1 MAAYAQF
8 GYGYPSANQLL
19 GGAATTAG
27 DSQSGHGG
35 GSVPSPL
42 SGTNEA
48 SLSPSGGSTTT
59 GITGPVSPGAISQ
72 SSNNAG
78 ATVAAGVGIGVAVTS
93 PPDADAVG
101 NDVGGVTSET
111 DAPGGAGG
119 VSALEAHVRVAN
131 SMSCCEN
138 GRPIITD
145 PVSGQTVCSCQ
156 YDSARLTLGGYSRM
170 ALPSAGVGVYG
181 GPYPSNEQNPYPS
194 IGVDNSAFYSPLNNP
209 YGMKDA
215 SSGSEMNAWTS
226 AGLQSTSGYYS
237 YDPTLAAYG
246 YGPNYDL
253 ASRRKNATRESTA
266 TLKAWLSEHKKN
278 PYPTKGEKI
287 MLAIITKMTLTQVS
301 TWFANARRR
310 LKKENKMTWEPKNK
324 TEDDDDGLMSDDEKE
339 KESGDGSKL
348 PVASDTF
355 DPGNQRIKSELAK
368 SDKSELDIE
377 EKLERD
383 PQNLLAIR
391 GLPPYG
397 AAGFSPHPSHAYNPY
412 AHAHAHAHAHAQQ
425 QQQHQQQQQQQQQQ
439 QEQHQHEQSAGIY
452 YSPGYGQG
460 PGQGQDA
467 GGNPSGN
474 GGGSVSDYALQKNQL
489 SRDCGI
495 PVPASKPKIWS
506 VADTVACKTPPPAA
520 YLGQNFY
527 PHSHSQSQSHPDSS
541 PSTPQQHHT
550 EQHQPPLA
558 GNMMM
563 TTMGGPQV
571 ELGSPLSMMSS
582 YAGGSPYSRIPTAYT
597 EAMGMHIS
605 SKTSIHMHRDL
616 SSHIA
621 SSTLS
626 QQAPYLAQSH
636 QPHQSHQSHQQ
647 RVGFTEI
654 QPDTPPQTPPNMKL
668 ISHINSN
675 SNNISSNIS
684 SSNNSSSNSNSN
696 NSSTLHSGVGAG
708 SISVPATSMGSM
720 LYNNNIYGNYLTS
733 GRSNS

>member
-19 GGAATTAG
+19 GGTAVTTG

-78 ATVAAGVGIGVAVTS
+78 ATVAGPAGVAATS
-93 PPDADAVG
+93 PTDADAVG
-101 NDVGGVTSET
+101 NDVSGATET
-111 DAPGGAGG
+111 DAPGG

-131 SMSCCEN
+131 NMSCCEN

-145 PVSGQTVCSCQ
+145 PVSGHTVCSCQ

-170 ALPSAGVGVYG
+170 ALPSGGVGVYG

-348 PVASDTF
+348 PVSSDTF
-355 DPGNQRIKSELAK
+355 DPGNQRIKSELGK
-368 SDKSELDIE
+368 SDKELDIE
-377 EKLERD
+377 EKLERE

-397 AAGFSPHPSHAYNPY
+397 AASFSPHPSHAYNPY
-412 AHAHAHAHAHAQQ
+412 AHAQAQAHAHA
-425 QQQHQQQQQQQQQQ
+425 QHQQQQQQQQEQQ
-439 QEQHQHEQSAGIY
+439 QQHQQSAAIY
-452 YSPGYGQG
+452 YNPGYGQG
-460 PGQGQDA
+460 QGQDPGNPSGNP

-474 GGGSVSDYALQKNQL
+474 TSGSVSDYTLQKNQL

-506 VADTVACKTPPPAA
+506 VADTVACKTPPPTA

-527 PHSHSQSQSHPDSS
+527 PQQQLPDSS
-541 PSTPQQHHT
+541 PTPQHHT
-550 EQHQPPLA
+550 EHQQQQQQQAAHQQSLA
-558 GNMMM
+558 TPSNM
-563 TTMGGPQV
+563 TMGPQV

-582 YAGGSPYSRIPTAYT
+582 YAAGSPYSRIPTVYT
-597 EAMGMHIS
+597 EAMGMHIN

-616 SSHIA
+616 SHM
-621 SSTLS
+621 SST
-626 QQAPYLAQSH
+626 QAPYLP
-636 QPHQSHQSHQQ
+636 QPHQQ
-647 RVGFTEI
+647 RVGFSEI

-668 ISHINSN
+668 ISHININNTSISNGSN
-675 SNNISSNIS
+675 SS
-684 SSNNSSSNSNSN
+684 
-696 NSSTLHSGVGAG
+696 NSSTLHSGTGPVAVPG
-708 SISVPATSMGSM
+708 SISVPVTSMGSM

>member
-19 GGAATTAG
+19 GGAAATTGG

-48 SLSPSGGSTTT
+48 SLSPSAGSTTT

-72 SSNNAG
+72 SSNHAG
-78 ATVAAGVGIGVAVTS
+78 AVAVLAGGTGAASAASVSDADVVGNGNEAQSVATDVADASAAGVGGGVA
-93 PPDADAVG
+93 
-101 NDVGGVTSET
+101 
-111 DAPGGAGG
+111 
-119 VSALEAHVRVAN
+119 ALEAHVRVAN
-131 SMSCCEN
+131 NMSCCEN

-145 PVSGQTVCSCQ
+145 PVSGHTVCSCQ

-170 ALPSAGVGVYG
+170 ALPAAGVGVGVYG

-324 TEDDDDGLMSDDEKE
+324 TEDDDDGMLSDDEKE
-339 KESGDGSKL
+339 KESSDGSKL
-348 PVASDTF
+348 PSASDTF
-355 DPGNQRIKSELAK
+355 DPGHQRIKSELTNNK
-368 SDKSELDIE
+368 SDKELDME
-377 EKLERD
+377 EKLELERGGE

-397 AAGFSPHPSHAYNPY
+397 APSFSPHPSHAYNPY
-412 AHAHAHAHAHAQQ
+412 AHAHAHAHA
-425 QQQHQQQQQQQQQQ
+425 QHQQQQQQQQQQ
-439 QEQHQHEQSAGIY
+439 AEQQSSGIY
-452 YSPGYGQG
+452 YNAGGYGQT
-460 PGQGQDA
+460 P
-467 GGNPSGN
+467 
-474 GGGSVSDYALQKNQL
+474 GGGGGAQEASDYSALQKNQL

-506 VADTVACKTPPPAA
+506 VADTVACKTPPPTA

-527 PHSHSQSQSHPDSS
+527 PPAGQQQQQQQQQQQLPADS
-541 PSTPQQHHT
+541 PSSQLHTEQQQHH
-550 EQHQPPLA
+550 QHPM
-558 GNMMM
+558 GNNSNNNM
-563 TTMGGPQV
+563 TMTGQQV

-582 YAGGSPYSRIPTAYT
+582 YAAASPYSRIPTVYT
-597 EAMGMHIS
+597 EAMGMHIGS
-605 SKTSIHMHRDL
+605 GSGPKTSMHHRDHL
-616 SSHIA
+616 HTSS
-621 SSTLS
+621 S
-626 QQAPYLAQSH
+626 QAPPY
-636 QPHQSHQSHQQ
+636 HQQ
-647 RVGFTEI
+647 TNSRVVGFTEI

-668 ISHINSN
+668 ISHINS
-675 SNNISSNIS
+675 S
-684 SSNNSSSNSNSN
+684 SSSSGSSS
-696 NSSTLHSGVGAG
+696 TAHSGT
-708 SISVPATSMGSM
+708 VPVTSMGSM
-720 LYNNNIYGNYLTS
+720 LYNNNIYGNYLSS

>member
-19 GGAATTAG
+19 GGAATATG

-72 SSNNAG
+72 TSNNAG
-78 ATVAAGVGIGVAVTS
+78 PTVSTVTA
-93 PPDADAVG
+93 PTDADAVG
-101 NDVGGVTSET
+101 NDVVGG
-111 DAPGGAGG
+111 GGGSG
-119 VSALEAHVRVAN
+119 SAHVRVAN
-131 SMSCCEN
+131 TMSCCEN

-194 IGVDNSAFYSPLNNP
+194 IGVDNSAFYSPLSNP
-209 YGMKDA
+209 YGMKDG
-215 SSGSEMNAWTS
+215 SSGSDMNAWTS

-324 TEDDDDGLMSDDEKE
+324 TEDDDDGLMSDDEKD
-339 KESGDGSKL
+339 KEPIEGTKL
-348 PVASDTF
+348 QASDTF
-355 DPGNQRIKSELAK
+355 DPGHQRIKSELANNK
-368 SDKSELDIE
+368 SDKDLDIE
-377 EKLERD
+377 EKLERE

-391 GLPPYG
+391 GMPPYG
-397 AAGFSPHPSHAYNPY
+397 APSFNPHPAHSYNPY
-412 AHAHAHAHAHAQQ
+412 AHVHAQAQAQAQAQAHAQQEQQ
-425 QQQHQQQQQQQQQQ
+425 QQQHQQQQQQQQQT
-439 QEQHQHEQSAGIY
+439 ATGVY
-452 YSPGYGQG
+452 YNPGYVQSH
-460 PGQGQDA
+460 GQDV
-467 GGNPSGN
+467 
-474 GGGSVSDYALQKNQL
+474 GGGSGGGVGGSEYTVQKNQL

-506 VADTVACKTPPPAA
+506 VADTVACKTPPPTV

-527 PHSHSQSQSHPDSS
+527 PQQQQTQQQSQVLPLLPDS
-541 PSTPQQHHT
+541 PTHPTHPTQQQQQQQLQHPEQQQQQHHLQAAT
-550 EQHQPPLA
+550 QI
-558 GNMMM
+558 M
-563 TTMGGPQV
+563 GPQV

-582 YAGGSPYSRIPTAYT
+582 YAAASPYSRIPTAYT
-597 EAMGMHIS
+597 EAMGMHT
-605 SKTSIHMHRDL
+605 KTPINMHRE
-616 SSHIA
+616 
-621 SSTLS
+621 LS
-626 QQAPYLAQSH
+626 QLQVLHSSSSQTAYH
-636 QPHQSHQSHQQ
+636 HQQ

-668 ISHINSN
+668 ISHNSTNN
-675 SNNISSNIS
+675 SNNNHNHHN
-684 SSNNSSSNSNSN
+684 SNNSSNSNSS
-696 NSSTLHSGVGAG
+696 SSTLHTGPGPVA
-708 SISVPATSMGSM
+708 VTSMGSM
-720 LYNNNIYGNYLTS
+720 LYNNNNNNNNTNTNNNNNNSNNIYNSSNSSSSYLTS
-733 GRSNS
+733 NRSNS